1 MSFKNKYIIPARPPA
16 CTHTCTESYIFVYE
30 HPYVHT
36 YTHTEFKNGFPV
48 QCIYLFIAKC
58 RIWTTK
64 REHTCISWQ
73 HCKMCCYNFYC
84 TAQSSVIINQ
94 IMLKIQV
101 TVIWCHVNWQTVK
114 LCSHIQW
121 TNLLILPNMIRCIRG
136 SGKNVI
142 PWVQLMDI
150 NILEQSYSNCIPKA
164 HFLYNK
170 VDIHNSDNNML
181 YFLFSLLSFSM

>member
-1 MSFKNKYIIPARPPA
+1 M
-16 CTHTCTESYIFVYE
+16 CTHIHTLSLKMAFRYNVFTYLLRNAEYE
-30 HPYVHT
+30 QRKENTLAYPDSTV
-36 YTHTEFKNGFPV
+36 K
-48 QCIYLFIAKC
+48 
-58 RIWTTK
+58 
-64 REHTCISWQ
+64 
-73 HCKMCCYNFYC
+73 FYC

-136 SGKNVI
+136 SGKNVM